1 MTLSLDDIKRIVDT
15 ADFDKFIGEIEN
27 QFFDVKGAPY
37 LFDASKD
44 EYREL
49 AKDVSAFANSS
60 GGYILIGLETEKPL
74 VRAGDEVVNVRP
86 LAHSSFDENRYHKI
100 LLEWLYPKPKD
111 IEIRWV
117 QFGEDPEEGIGV
129 VFIPPQNER
138 AKPFLI
144 TRSLGE
150 NNKHSAMLLGFVERR
165 LDQTEIRRV
174 EEIHQAIRTGFNL
187 ERELF
192 GRIEKIELLL
202 QKHFSSKNE
211 AETVDDRKR
220 LLKQRVDRILDKAKW

>member
-1 MTLSLDDIKRIVDT
+1 
-15 ADFDKFIGEIEN
+15 
-27 QFFDVKGAPY
+27 
-37 LFDASKD
+37 
-44 EYREL
+44 
-49 AKDVSAFANSS
+49 
-60 GGYILIGLETEKPL
+60 
-74 VRAGDEVVNVRP
+74 
-86 LAHSSFDENRYHKI
+86 
-100 LLEWLYPKPKD
+100 
-111 IEIRWV
+111 
-117 QFGEDPEEGIGV
+117 
-129 VFIPPQNER
+129 
-138 AKPFLI
+138 
-144 TRSLGE
+144 
-150 NNKHSAMLLGFVERR
+150 MLLGFVERR